1 MIFKD
6 LLVVEL
12 ASVLAGPSVGQFF
25 AEQGADVIKVENPK
39 THGDVTR
46 SWKSVDETTGD
57 ISAYFSTVNWGKQ
70 SLALDYSTKEG
81 LEVLYT
87 LLAKANVVIVSFK
100 PGDDKKL
107 KVDYD
112 SLKKINPNLI
122 YGSITGYGEDDERVG
137 YDAMVQ
143 AESGLMYMNG
153 EAEGLP
159 TKLPVAL
166 VDVLAGHQ
174 LKEALLLAYINFLKT
189 GKGQKV
195 SVSLFDTAVSSLA
208 NQATNWLVGHK
219 EPQRKGSLHPNIAPY
234 GEVFTTQDEK
244 LILLAVGN
252 DKQFKSLCEQLGLG
266 KLTSDKRFVDNKSRV
281 MHRNQLHQELQV
293 VIKTIHGSNLIQA
306 LNRYKIPGA
315 EIKKVSE
322 AIGAFKSNLLSS
334 DTLKGIPTFVGK
346 FENQPKSSHF
356 LPPPHFGEHTTSIL
370 MEKTG
375 LNQQKIDDLKR
386 LSVIS

>member
-25 AEQGADVIKVENPK
+25 AEQGAEVVKVENPK
-39 THGDVTR
+39 TKGDVTR
-46 SWKSVDETTGD
+46 SWKSINENSDD

-81 LEVLYT
+81 LDVLYT
-87 LLAKANVVIVSFK
+87 LLAKADIVIVSFK

-112 SLKKINPNLI
+112 SLCTINPRLI
-122 YGSITGYGEDDERVG
+122 YGSITGYGEDDPRVG

-143 AESGLMYMNG
+143 ADSGLMYING
-153 EAEGLP
+153 DAEGLP

-208 NQATNWLVGHK
+208 NQATNWLVGNE

-281 MHRNQLHQELQV
+281 VHRKELQHELQR
-293 VIKTIHGSNLIQA
+293 VIKSRNCADLING
-306 LNRYKIPGA
+306 LNHNNIPGA

-322 AIGAFKSNLLSS
+322 ALEAFKSNLLSN
-334 DTLKGIPTFVGK
+334 DTIKGIPTFVGK
-346 FENQPKSSHF
+346 IENESKLSHF
-356 LPPPHFGEHTTSIL
+356 LPPPHFGEHTSSIL
-370 MEKTG
+370 FQKIG

-386 LSVIS
+386 LSIIS